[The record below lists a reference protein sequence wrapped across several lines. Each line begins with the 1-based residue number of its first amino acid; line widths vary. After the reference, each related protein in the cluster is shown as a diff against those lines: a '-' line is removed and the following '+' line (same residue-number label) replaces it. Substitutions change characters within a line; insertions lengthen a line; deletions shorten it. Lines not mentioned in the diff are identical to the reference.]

1 MLTQPKFTKTLS
13 LKENLAKQYQD
24 TDRQLQQFRE
34 PDHDHLKS
42 MVDRLGKVYTH
53 TDFITI
59 VQRLNSKV
67 WPETSNADPT
77 VVGLYYMQGRN
88 KRYVTS
94 FDKGFVPEFTFINVD
109 RADLQLPT
117 IFEEPENN
125 LPKGFK
131 KGWRQ
136 VLVELLKK
144 RLITKKQIKEAFGY
158 VPSNTRTERYLR
170 NLSTIS

>member
-1 MLTQPKFTKTLS
+1 MKKPLS
-13 LKENLAKQYQD
+13 LKENLAKQYED

-42 MVDRLGKVYTH
+42 MVDRLGKVYMH

-59 VQRLNSKV
+59 VQRLNNKV
-67 WPETSNADPT
+67 FPETSNADPS
-77 VVGLYYMQGRN
+77 VVGLYYVKGRS
-88 KRYVTS
+88 KRFATA
-94 FDKGFVPEFTFINVD
+94 FDKGFVPEFTYINVD
-109 RADLQLPT
+109 RADLMIPT

-125 LPKGFK
+125 IPKGFK

-136 VLVELLKK
+136 VLVDLMKHKLL
-144 RLITKKQIKEAFGY
+144 TKKQVKEAFGY